1 MFDIGFWELVI
12 IALVAL
18 VVIGPERLPEFAR
31 EAGRWVRKIRAFIQ
45 NAKREVEKE
54 LKLDELND
62 LTESIDHVDGL
73 MKQAPDR
80 LLQEQM
86 EANHEPDN
94 STK

>member
-18 VVIGPERLPEFAR
+18 VIVGPERLPKLAHD
-31 EAGRWVRKIRAFIQ
+31 AGRLLRKIRSFIQ

-54 LKLDELND
+54 LELDQLND
-62 LTESIDHVDGL
+62 LNESIHHVEGL
-73 MKQAPDR
+73 MKEAPDR
-80 LLQEQM
+80 FIQQEINNNNKQ
-86 EANHEPDN
+86 N

>member
-18 VVIGPERLPEFAR
+18 VIIGPERLPEFAR
-31 EAGRWVRKIRAFIQ
+31 DAGRWVRKIRDFIQ

-73 MKQAPDR
+73 MKQAPDK

-86 EANHEPDN
+86 EANNEHD

>member
-18 VVIGPERLPEFAR
+18 IIIGPERLPELAHD
-31 EAGRWVRKIRAFIQ
+31 AGRIVRKLRNFIQ
-45 NAKREVEKE
+45 NAKRELEKE
-54 LKLDELND
+54 LELDQLND
-62 LTESIDHVDGL
+62 LNESIDHVDGL

-80 LLQEQM
+80 LVQDQINNIKE
-86 EANHEPDN
+86 ND

>member
-18 VVIGPERLPEFAR
+18 VIVGPERLPKLAHDG
-31 EAGRWVRKIRAFIQ
+31 GRLLRKFRHFVQ

-54 LKLDELND
+54 LKLDQLND
-62 LTESIDHVDGL
+62 LDESIHKVENL
-73 MKQAPDR
+73 MKDAPDKF
-80 LLQEQM
+80 LQEQ
-86 EANHEPDN
+86 ANSDREQH

>member
-18 VVIGPERLPEFAR
+18 IIIGPEHLPKFAQD
-31 EAGRWVRKIRAFIQ
+31 AGRLLRKLRHFIQ

-54 LKLDELND
+54 LKLDQLND
-62 LTESIDHVDGL
+62 LDESIHHVENL
-73 MKQAPDR
+73 MKEAPDR
-80 LLQEQM
+80 FIQEEIDRDKKQ
-86 EANHEPDN
+86 N

>member
-18 VVIGPERLPEFAR
+18 VVIGPERLPKFAHD
-31 EAGRWVRKIRAFIQ
+31 AGRWIRKIRLFIRS
-45 NAKREVEKE
+45 AKREVEKE

-62 LTESIDHVDGL
+62 LSESIDHVDGL

-80 LLQEQM
+80 LLQDQI
-86 EANHEPDN
+86 EANN
-94 STK
+94 KNSSTK

>member
-1 MFDIGFWELVI
+1 MFDIGFWELII

-18 VVIGPERLPEFAR
+18 VIIGPERLPEFAR
-31 EAGRWVRKIRAFIQ
+31 DAGRWVRKIKGFIQ
-45 NAKREVEKE
+45 SAKREVEKE

-73 MKQAPDR
+73 MKQAPDK

-86 EANHEPDN
+86 EANQQHDD